1 MQEPM
6 GKTAV
11 YPGTFDPIT
20 FGHIDIIKRA
30 SRIFDRL
37 TVAIVD
43 NSSKDLLFNTEERK
57 SFILEGVR
65 DVKNVQ
71 VESFNTLLTD
81 YIRKTDTFIVIRGL
95 RAVSDFEYEF
105 QMALMNR
112 TLNSEIET
120 IFMMPSE
127 QFTFL
132 SSSIVKEIAAY
143 GGDVKGLVPD
153 IVRNALIKKYKN

>member
-1 MQEPM
+1 M
-6 GKTAV
+6 KKIAV

-30 SRIFDRL
+30 SKIFDKL
-37 TVAIVD
+37 IVAVVD
-43 NSSKDLLFNTEERK
+43 NSKEEFLFTTGERK
-57 SFILEGVR
+57 AFVKEGVK
-65 DVKNVQ
+65 DIDNVLVK
-71 VESFNTLLTD
+71 SFNTLLTD
-81 YIRKTDTFIVIRGL
+81 YVKKINTNIVIRGL

-112 TLNSEIET
+112 VLNNEVET

-132 SSSIVKEIAAY
+132 SSSIVREIAAY
-143 GGDVKGLVPD
+143 GGDVKGLVPE
-153 IVRNALIKKYKN
+153 IVRDALLKKFKKDK

>member
-1 MQEPM
+1 ME
-6 GKTAV
+6 KTAV

-30 SRIFDRL
+30 SRIFDKL
-37 TVAIVD
+37 IVSVVD
-43 NSSKDLLFNTEERK
+43 NSHKGLLFNVEERK
-57 SFILEGVR
+57 AFIREGVA
-65 DVKNVQ
+65 DINNVV

-81 YIRKTDTFIVIRGL
+81 YVKKLDTFIVIRGL

-105 QMALMNR
+105 QLALMNR
-112 TLNSEIET
+112 TLSSEIET

-127 QFTFL
+127 QYTFL
-132 SSSIVKEIAAY
+132 SSSIVKEIAVY

-153 IVRNALIKKYKN
+153 IVRDALIDKYKN

>member
-1 MQEPM
+1 M
-6 GKTAV
+6 KKIAV

-30 SRIFDRL
+30 SKIFDKL
-37 TVAIVD
+37 IVAVVD
-43 NSSKDLLFNTEERK
+43 NSKKEFLFTTGERK
-57 SFILEGVR
+57 AFVKEGVK
-65 DVKNVQ
+65 DIDNVLVK
-71 VESFNTLLTD
+71 SFNTLLTD
-81 YIRKTDTFIVIRGL
+81 YVKKINTNIVIRGL

-112 TLNSEIET
+112 VLNNEVET

-132 SSSIVKEIAAY
+132 SSSIVREIAAY
-143 GGDVKGLVPD
+143 GGDVKGLVPE
-153 IVRNALIKKYKN
+153 IVRDALLKKFKKDK

>member
-1 MQEPM
+1 M
-6 GKTAV
+6 KKIAV

-30 SRIFDRL
+30 SKIFDKL
-37 TVAIVD
+37 IVAVVD
-43 NSSKDLLFNTEERK
+43 NSKEEFLFTTGERK
-57 SFILEGVR
+57 AFVKEGVK
-65 DVKNVQ
+65 DIDNVLVK
-71 VESFNTLLTD
+71 SFNTLLTD
-81 YIRKTDTFIVIRGL
+81 YVKKINTNIVIRGL

-112 TLNSEIET
+112 VLNSEVET

-132 SSSIVKEIAAY
+132 SSSIVREIAAY
-143 GGDVKGLVPD
+143 GGDVKGLVPE
-153 IVRNALIKKYKN
+153 IVRDALLKKFKKDK

>member
-1 MQEPM
+1 M

-30 SRIFDRL
+30 SRIFDKL

-43 NSSKDLLFNTEERK
+43 NSGKDLLFNTEERK

-65 DVKNVQ
+65 GIKNVE

-143 GGDVKGLVPD
+143 GGEVKGLVPD
-153 IVRNALIKKYKN
+153 IVRDALIKKYKN